1 MFCRTILETVTR
13 MSLPYT
19 SLRHYLVLCFHHPG
33 MSLSIKHFVWFVNT
47 SEQVHKERGWLVT
60 SFLATIQISYFRA
73 AAACTLWTA
82 RISYFFLPS
91 MQNISIWLIF
101 FFFIFIFNWI
111 WTHEG
116 DCFSDTHND
125 ILLSEV
131 CSACTQLPGLG
142 LGGNFPLRPD
152 WQEILRLCWL
162 VSITRLLSFPQ
173 SSGKS
178 VYLLFWH
185 HRDVWCWWFPQHL
198 LSSFCHTL
206 VAFVHLLQLLHW
218 S

>member
-1 MFCRTILETVTR
+1 MFCRTVLETVTR

-60 SFLATIQISYFRA
+60 SFLATWYKSHISG
-73 AAACTLWTA
+73 LLLLA
-82 RISYFFLPS
+82 RYGQQGFHISSFLQCRIFLSGWFFFCYFF
-91 MQNISIWLIF
+91 
-101 FFFIFIFNWI
+101 FNWI

-131 CSACTQLPGLG
+131 CSARTQLPGLG
-142 LGGNFPLRPD
+142 LGGNFPPRPD
-152 WQEILRLCWL
+152 WQEILRPCWL
-162 VSITRLLSFPQ
+162 VFITHLLSFPQ

-185 HRDVWCWWFPQHL
+185 HRDVWWWWFPQHL

-206 VAFVHLLQLLHW
+206 VAFVHLLQVLHW

>member
-1 MFCRTILETVTR
+1 

-33 MSLSIKHFVWFVNT
+33 MSLTIKHFVWFVNT
-47 SEQVHKERGWLVT
+47 SEQVHTERVT
-60 SFLATIQISYFRA
+60 GDFLFSHMIQISYFRT
-73 AAACTLWTA
+73 AAACTIWTA
-82 RISYFFLPS
+82 RISYFF
-91 MQNISIWLIF
+91 
-101 FFFIFIFNWI
+101 
-111 WTHEG
+111 
-116 DCFSDTHND
+116 
-125 ILLSEV
+125 ILLSLT
-131 CSACTQLPGLG
+131 ACTQLSGLG
-142 LGGNFPLRPD
+142 LGGNFPSRPD
-152 WQEILRLCWL
+152 WQEILRFCWL

-178 VYLLFWH
+178 VYLFFWH

-206 VAFVHLLQLLHW
+206 VAFVHLLQVLHW